1 MIKKNVNITQF
12 KTIYISGISLPA
24 IILLGILLGFN
35 FPFRPLF
42 WEGIGHLFLLV
53 YLGYKIKMPSE
64 RMYAGERIQTAGY
77 LHTLMGFSVA
87 LILLGTGS
95 IDVAQLDNLQKLL
108 LPMGSA
114 LLTSIIGWLFGSE
127 IAGEK
132 AIQDLGNIAD
142 LLGEQNQ
149 TLNSQSHN
157 FKETEQRQINL
168 LIEHQKQMVALYIQN
183 NQVLDEKINKIVDK
197 IGEYNQ
203 SISEI
208 FNRFNSTLE
217 NECDTLN
224 STFRRLNT
232 ALEEESTSLK
242 QTFSRLNSVI
252 DNESYTLPPSFN
264 KLRSVIEQNSDSL
277 STSFVS
283 LNNAFTNLQTES
295 GEAAKY
301 MSTTVE
307 YTRSAANNM
316 SVTAQGAYE
325 AADYLKKTHVLIQ
338 QLEFLLK
345 YITEEKMRRSA

>member
-1 MIKKNVNITQF
+1 MIKNNVNITQF
-12 KTIYISGISLPA
+12 KNFYIRGIVLG
-24 IILLGILLGFN
+24 IILGILIVGLKFTSW
-35 FPFRPLF
+35 LLLI
-42 WEGIGHLFLLV
+42 EGIVHLFLLV
-53 YLGYKIKMPSE
+53 YLGYKIKRPSE

-87 LILLGTGS
+87 ISLLGTGH
-95 IDVAQLDNLQKLL
+95 IEVAQLDNLQKLL

-157 FKETEQRQINL
+157 FKETEQRQINVL
-168 LIEHQKQMVALYIQN
+168 REHQKQMVELYIHN

-217 NECDTLN
+217 DECNTLN
-224 STFRRLNT
+224 STFSRLNA

-338 QLEFLLK
+338 QLEVLLE
-345 YITEEKMRRSA
+345 YITKEKMRRSA

>member
-1 MIKKNVNITQF
+1 MIKNNVNITQF
-12 KTIYISGISLPA
+12 KIFYIGG
-24 IILLGILLGFN
+24 IILGFILGILIVLLK
-35 FPFRPLF
+35 FPSWLLLI
-42 WEGIGHLFLLV
+42 EGIIHLIRLV
-53 YLGYKIKMPSE
+53 YLGYKIKIPSD

-77 LHTLMGFSVA
+77 LHTLIGFSFA
-87 LILLGTGS
+87 LILLGTGNIELS
-95 IDVAQLDNLQKLL
+95 QLDNLQQLL

-114 LLTSIIGWLFGSE
+114 LGTSIIGWLFGGE
-127 IAGEK
+127 IAGGK

-142 LLGEQNQ
+142 LLDEQNQ

-208 FNRFNSTLE
+208 FSRFNSTLE

-242 QTFSRLNSVI
+242 QTFSHLNSVI
-252 DNESYTLPPSFN
+252 DDESYALPPSFN

-338 QLEFLLK
+338 QLESLLK

>member
-1 MIKKNVNITQF
+1 MIKNNVNITKF
-12 KTIYISGISLPA
+12 KNFYIGG
-24 IILLGILLGFN
+24 ILLGIILGILIVGLK
-35 FPFRPLF
+35 FPSWFLF
-42 WEGIGHLFLLV
+42 FEGIIHLIRLV
-53 YLGYKIKMPSE
+53 YLGYKIKRPSE

-87 LILLGTGS
+87 ISLLGTGH
-95 IDVAQLDNLQKLL
+95 IEVAQLDNLQKLL

-157 FKETEQRQINL
+157 FKETDQRQIDL
-168 LIEHQKQMVALYIQN
+168 FKEHQKQMVELYIQN
-183 NQVLDEKINKIVDK
+183 NQALDEKINKIVDK

-217 NECDTLN
+217 DECNTLN

-264 KLRSVIEQNSDSL
+264 QLRSVIQDNSDSL

-283 LNNAFTNLQTES
+283 LNDAFTDLQTET

-301 MSTTVE
+301 MSI
-307 YTRSAANNM
+307 
-316 SVTAQGAYE
+316 TAQGAYE

-338 QLEFLLK
+338 QLEVLLE
-345 YITEEKMRRSA
+345 YITKEKMRRSA

>member
-1 MIKKNVNITQF
+1 MIKNNVNITKF
-12 KTIYISGISLPA
+12 KNFYIGG
-24 IILLGILLGFN
+24 ILLGIILGILIVGLK
-35 FPFRPLF
+35 FPSWFLF
-42 WEGIGHLFLLV
+42 FEGIIHLIRLV
-53 YLGYKIKMPSE
+53 YLGYKIKRPSE

-87 LILLGTGS
+87 ISLLGTGH
-95 IDVAQLDNLQKLL
+95 IEVAQLDNLQKLL

-149 TLNSQSHN
+149 TLNSQIHN
-157 FKETEQRQINL
+157 FKETDKRQIDL
-168 LIEHQKQMVALYIQN
+168 FKEHQKQMVELYIQN
-183 NQVLDEKINKIVDK
+183 NQALDEKINKIVDK

-217 NECDTLN
+217 DECNTLN

-264 KLRSVIEQNSDSL
+264 QLRSVIQDNSDSL

-283 LNNAFTNLQTES
+283 LNDAFTDLQTET

-301 MSTTVE
+301 MSI
-307 YTRSAANNM
+307 
-316 SVTAQGAYE
+316 TAQGAYE

-338 QLEFLLK
+338 QLESLLK